1 MSLGFLFDVTAGNG
15 LIPKGFRVVK
25 PEIRVLGVDD
35 GIFEPRSGGFATV
48 VGVVFRG
55 GYWLDGVMH
64 TKIKVDGLDAG
75 EKIANMILGSPH
87 FKQLRVVMLNGVTFA
102 GFNVVDIKKLN
113 EATGLPMIA
122 ATRDKPDEKSI
133 REALKNLPKSGER
146 WKAMRGGGKMHA
158 VQTRAGAAKVYV
170 QVACISLEDATKIL
184 RLTSTRSNMPEALRV
199 AHIIA
204 SGLTAT

>member
-1 MSLGFLFDVTAGNG
+1 M
-15 LIPKGFRVVK
+15 IPKGFRVIK

-35 GIFEPRSGGFATV
+35 GIFELRSGGFATV

-64 TKIKVDGLDAG
+64 TRIKVDGFDAG
-75 EKIANMILGSPH
+75 EKIAGMILGSSH

-113 EATGLPMIA
+113 EATCLPMIA
-122 ATRDKPDEKSI
+122 VIRDRPDEESI

-146 WKAMRGGGKMHA
+146 WKAMRGGGKMYA
-158 VQTRAGAAKVYV
+158 VQARAGAAKVYV
-170 QVACISLEDATKIL
+170 QVAGISLEDATKIL